1 MLWKRSAATVVGF
14 AMLSVVACAKSERM
28 PVSDLVKQVAA
39 DARTKLRVQ
48 VTIRASADEAT
59 TADKALLRS
68 LEDAIERQ
76 KVGRLVSSGTQPGEM
91 FITVEVENTADAIA
105 TLQSILQKAGVRDR
119 ASFKVIQ
126 SE

>member
-14 AMLSVVACAKSERM
+14 AMLSVVACAKGERM